1 MKKTILLAL
10 ALLIGVTTVEA
21 KKAKG
26 PVGDCIVRIGTAN
39 VVCEKSRKWNVDNG
53 KTSALMA
60 WKKSREAVAKM
71 LSECDCDIYAIQEA
85 DQPIREDLP
94 RLLKKLGHKFGYF
107 WAIPD
112 PESSNQDH
120 QLANGFIYRKDRFK
134 LGKKRTFFL
143 SETPEEFSRGWG
155 EKRWVRIAAST
166 EVTDKKSGHKFYIM
180 TTMLSNRAIN
190 NEKSGNL
197 LIEREKQYNNGK
209 NASILLG
216 YFASRPNAPL
226 ATLLKSH
233 YNDAFYKY
241 TGKKLRGNV
250 INWAGESKGLRSTN
264 NRRSYIYYKDGEQSQ
279 CELLKYEVHNKKY
292 SVDGYDIYPSIYL
305 PTIVELKIK

>member
-1 MKKTILLAL
+1 MKKSILLVL
-10 ALLIGVTTVEA
+10 ALLIGATTVEA

-26 PVGDCIVRIGTAN
+26 PVGDCIVRVATAN
-39 VVCEKSRKWNVDNG
+39 VLCAKSRKWNVDNG
-53 KTSALMA
+53 KTSALMD
-60 WKKSREAVAKM
+60 WKKSREAVADM

-85 DQPIREDLP
+85 DQPVREDLP
-94 RLLKKLGHKFGYF
+94 RLLKKRGHKFGYF

-112 PESSNQDH
+112 PESSNQDY

-155 EKRWVRIAAST
+155 EKRWVRIAAGC
-166 EVTDKKSGHKFYIM
+166 EVLDKKSGLKFYIM
-180 TTMLSNRAIN
+180 TAMLSSRAVN
-190 NEKSGNL
+190 NENSGNL
-197 LIEREKQYNNGK
+197 LIQREKQYNNGK

-233 YNDAFYKY
+233 YNDAYYKY
-241 TGKKLRGNV
+241 SGKKLRGNV

-264 NRRSYIYYKDGEQSQ
+264 NRRCYIYYKDGEQSQ